1 VFGARLSAE
10 NREKKES
17 KHSLRLSAAS
27 LHKPM
32 RKDESV
38 GPMPI
43 YERPRI
49 RTRENECSQQDLF
62 SASCFF
68 ALIYVNCWNSA
79 SAHAIIGAAGGMD
92 EIYLM
97 LENYIKKFI
106 KNSSYHLLLIY
117 KVLDL
122 INTTY
127 IRHNKKDKL
136 VSKY

>member
-1 VFGARLSAE
+1 
-10 NREKKES
+10 
-17 KHSLRLSAAS
+17 
-27 LHKPM
+27 
-32 RKDESV
+32 
-38 GPMPI
+38 
-43 YERPRI
+43 
-49 RTRENECSQQDLF
+49 
-62 SASCFF
+62 
-68 ALIYVNCWNSA
+68 
-79 SAHAIIGAAGGMD
+79 MD